1 MQKSV
6 YDSPI
11 KSSDIRRHILTI
23 LVDNEPGVLAKIS
36 TILGELNISIAS
48 VIQKDGTQSTE
59 VAELIITTYESSEE
73 DLQQALKQIALL
85 SVVQTINTIIRIED

>member
-1 MQKSV
+1 M
-6 YDSPI
+6 
-11 KSSDIRRHILTI
+11 
-23 LVDNEPGVLAKIS
+23 
-36 TILGELNISIAS
+36 
-48 VIQKDGTQSTE
+48 IQKDGTQSTE